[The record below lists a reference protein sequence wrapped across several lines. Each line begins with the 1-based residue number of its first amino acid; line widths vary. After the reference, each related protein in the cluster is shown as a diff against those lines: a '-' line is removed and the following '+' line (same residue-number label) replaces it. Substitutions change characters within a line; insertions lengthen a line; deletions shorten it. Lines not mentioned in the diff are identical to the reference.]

1 MVQRA
6 VIAALL
12 CVSFDKTISI
22 RTSSIAGVSG
32 ALLAGCASA
41 QTVALTNATVIDG
54 SGASMQRGVTI
65 VVEGGRIRDMGASA
79 QAPSGATVIDLTG
92 KYLVPGIINGHGHVG
107 PAPRDPQLRQY
118 ALYGVTT
125 TTSMYYDQDD
135 IQQFKAAQKAGDLR
149 GARILTVMYRFMSE
163 PFRPGSEAK
172 TPEEARA
179 KVDEIVAKG
188 ADMVKV
194 WIDAQ
199 GGRYP
204 KLTPEFTA
212 AVMDQATKHNK
223 IKMAHIVE
231 LEDAERIV
239 DQGVNILAHNVRD
252 KDIPDEFIATL
263 KQKNVSVIST
273 LAREEAMFTF
283 GDGPNGPAFINEP
296 LFQNALSPERLVA
309 LRTTK
314 HAEQAVDP
322 MRPTYQR
329 MFETDKRN
337 VKRLLDAGIR
347 LGFGTDSGGEP
358 NPFFL
363 QGWFEHRQM
372 ELLRDAGLSP
382 MQIIQTFSKN
392 NSEML
397 DIDKDFGTLAKG
409 KAADLLVLTKNPL
422 DDIINMRSLE
432 AVYLGGQRF
441 DRSSSMRSFLVA
453 AAVFVAAAFSPSA
466 SNAQDAPKFVVDP
479 TWPKDLPKDWITGQL
494 GGVCATLGTMFMS
507 STGATSLTRRNR
519 PRSRH
524 PRSLNSMLLAKSPLL
539 GATKRRFPAQF
550 TGAWSTVTTTS
561 MWVGTATASSRN
573 TTKAASCCCRLAR
586 AASSIPWTASVPGRT
601 QQREGPAPYAL
612 GE

>member
-1 MVQRA
+1 MRGAKA

-22 RTSSIAGVSG
+22 RASCIAGVTG
-32 ALLAGCASA
+32 AALLAGCASA

-65 VVEGGRIRDMGASA
+65 VVEGGRIREMGASA
-79 QAPSGATVIDLTG
+79 QAPSGATVIDLAG
-92 KYLVPGIINGHGHVG
+92 KYVVPGIINGHGHVG

-135 IQQFKAAQKAGDLR
+135 IQQFKAAQKAGGLR

-204 KLTPEFTA
+204 KLAPEFTA

-223 IKMAHIVE
+223 IKTAHIVE

-283 GDGPNGPAFINEP
+283 GDGSNGPAFIDDP
-296 LFQNALSPERLVA
+296 FFQNALSSERLVA

-314 HAEQAVDP
+314 HAEQALDP

-358 NPFFL
+358 NRFFL
-363 QGWFEHRQM
+363 QGWFEHHQM

-397 DIDKDFGTLAKG
+397 GIDKDFGTLAQG

-422 DDIINMRSLE
+422 DDITNMRSLE
-432 AVYLGGQRF
+432 VVYLGGKRF
-441 DRSSSMRSFLVA
+441 
-453 AAVFVAAAFSPSA
+453 
-466 SNAQDAPKFVVDP
+466 
-479 TWPKDLPKDWITGQL
+479 
-494 GGVCATLGTMFMS
+494 
-507 STGATSLTRRNR
+507 
-519 PRSRH
+519 
-524 PRSLNSMLLAKSPLL
+524 
-539 GATKRRFPAQF
+539 
-550 TGAWSTVTTTS
+550 
-561 MWVGTATASSRN
+561 
-573 TTKAASCCCRLAR
+573 
-586 AASSIPWTASVPGRT
+586 
-601 QQREGPAPYAL
+601 E
-612 GE
+612 